1 MDTIPTVP
9 VFPRTVDQ
17 ARDML
22 ARAQLSPELMEK
34 VHTAAYLKAS
44 ARAKSAT
51 EYDSIYCAICYAH
64 SNG

>member
-22 ARAQLSPELMEK
+22 ARAHFSPELMEK
-34 VHTAAYLKAS
+34 VHLVAYLKAS
-44 ARAKSAT
+44 DRAKSPA